1 MANNEESSHSSRS
14 ESSSSSSSSQ
24 ASEGMSLI
32 TYICLDSKMEED
44 EEKLVLP
51 AGTVTRSGAGAVST
65 RLNPLEMAKVKKPN
79 GV

>member
-1 MANNEESSHSSRS
+1 
-14 ESSSSSSSSQ
+14 
-24 ASEGMSLI
+24 
-32 TYICLDSKMEED
+32 MEED